1 MNLKIKILVLF
12 IALFLFGDCSS
23 EVSYSSLIINY
34 DFHQLDGVLIY
45 NRDIDLIGFEFFRVK
60 ASGLVFIDNHLRITK
75 KTCWRNYFSAYLILP
90 MGLSLMKF
98 TYCRMVSALIL
109 PMILANKPF
118 VIFA

>member
-1 MNLKIKILVLF
+1 
-12 IALFLFGDCSS
+12 
-23 EVSYSSLIINY
+23 
-34 DFHQLDGVLIY
+34 
-45 NRDIDLIGFEFFRVK
+45 
-60 ASGLVFIDNHLRITK
+60 
-75 KTCWRNYFSAYLILP
+75 